1 MVCSAEGIFT
11 HQAFDSLSVS
21 FFFFHVGI
29 ISFRGRRWGFGGGS
43 GWLWCLILILPASL
57 TPLCLGLGA
66 AHPGAVVLQP
76 KGLCTHGKSFG

>member
-29 ISFRGRRWGFGGGS
+29 ISFRGRRWGFGGGGLEVAVAGS
-43 GWLWCLILILPASL
+43 G
-57 TPLCLGLGA
+57 
-66 AHPGAVVLQP
+66 V
-76 KGLCTHGKSFG
+76 